1 MEKLIKLND
10 WCIENGIDFVKIL
23 KRSCYF
29 IIYDFSIVFNKVK
42 KNQKNSIWLKEY
54 SSDSFLNDLVGNS
67 YISDETPSKIYGIW
81 DCDTLKAELKK
92 WCHLYLKDKNS
103 DIYSKIDDIR
113 DFNNDEIGNI
123 SRKLAPI
130 FNVDYSTIYTAL
142 TKAKEKFIFE
152 VPITY
157 GVTFD
162 RKWKRDSYEFSNFKI
177 VFYINNIKKL
187 SEPTLERK
195 VEMTF
200 AMASLDCLFYRTFEE
215 YAFRGD
221 YATKVVKDSIIRYLD
236 FEYMSKHYSDFAK
249 ANYLSSLAKHSVA
262 IFPPSGVRYINSI
275 DQCAELLSVRVNQAL
290 FDLIYKV
297 DKETYY
303 DILNHDIKT
312 NYNNSVKPVI
322 IKSVR
327 NNNLIKTSLI
337 YQIVNSYCKKNPNIS
352 LDDLKKAFPDN
363 LIKTGCIIKEF
374 KPQMISDI
382 ELRNEFFVDKIIRLD
397 NVNDEVIVR
406 SCFTKEEIEQLI
418 KHANDLGINVSY
430 NQN

>member
-1 MEKLIKLND
+1 MEKLIKLDD
-10 WCIENGIDFVKIL
+10 WCDESGIQIHFNTRFLRKFDGCIYMAKVEIANRKDESLKISKDYEKHL
-23 KRSCYF
+23 AYVWK
-29 IIYDFSIVFNKVK
+29 NK
-42 KNQKNSIWLKEY
+42 
-54 SSDSFLNDLVGNS
+54 

-113 DFNNDEIGNI
+113 DFNNAEIESI
-123 SRKLAPI
+123 SRELAPI
-130 FNVDYSTIYTAL
+130 FNVDSSTIYTAL

-152 VPITY
+152 VPITHS
-157 GVTFD
+157 VTFD
-162 RKWKRDSYEFSNFKI
+162 RKWNGDSYELSNVKI
-177 VFYINNIKKL
+177 IFYINNIKKL

-195 VEMTF
+195 VEMVIMS
-200 AMASLDCLFYRTFEE
+200 AFYELWFCEMLEE
-215 YAFRGD
+215 YAFRDD
-221 YATKVVKDSIIRYLD
+221 YVTQVVKDSIIKYFEL
-236 FEYMSKHYSDFAK
+236 EYMSESYSDFAK

-290 FDLIYKV
+290 FDLIYKI

-303 DILNHDIKT
+303 DILNHNIKT

-406 SCFTKEEIEQLI
+406 SCFTKEEIEQLV